1 MFTARRMIT
10 ALTALL
16 LALGG
21 VVATATTSAAA
32 TIRVVGSATCQS
44 DGTYLLTAEPNPG
57 TVFEPSVTPVVREA
71 LGGTSIF
78 TVTTAYTPAITA
90 NQVTMTVPGDVQG
103 TYRITMGY
111 VDAVG
116 ILNVAVVDTVV
127 AGTCK
132 APTPID
138 VPAPDVRV
146 ICGADN
152 DEVLLPTDPEGAT
165 YSQSGWVDGK
175 NVVAATPKDGYVLNG
190 QTEWTFTDEA
200 TACEPVGRPATAV
213 APVLTVVCGADN
225 DTVELVE
232 ARGVLYTETG
242 WINGSKVVTAT
253 AKEGYHLVGQ
263 SVWTLTDSATRC
275 AVEVATVAPVATAV
289 CGADDDTVSLPTV
302 EGVTYS
308 QTGWVDGKNTVTAL
322 AQDGYTLGG
331 DTSWTFTDS
340 ATACSIVADTGTD
353 EQTVKND
360 DLQTAKVAA
369 NATSSELAHTGFDP
383 SIIAAGLL
391 LIVAGA
397 LITRQASQR

>member
-1 MFTARRMIT
+1 MFTAHRMIT

-16 LALGG
+16 LALAG
-21 VVATATTSAAA
+21 VVATATTSSAA

-71 LGGTSIF
+71 LAGTSIF

-90 NQVTMTVPGDVQG
+90 NQVTMSVPGDVEG

-111 VDAVG
+111 IDAVG

-132 APTPID
+132 APTPVD
-138 VPAPDVRV
+138 VPAPDVHV
-146 ICGADN
+146 ICGAGN
-152 DEVLLPTDPEGAT
+152 DEVLLPTDAEGAT
-165 YSQSGWVDGK
+165 YSQTGWVDDQ
-175 NVVAATPKDGYVLNG
+175 NVVTATAKDGYVLDG

-242 WINGSKVVTAT
+242 WVNGSKAVTAT
-253 AKEGYHLVGQ
+253 AKEGYYLVGQ
-263 SVWTLTDSATRC
+263 SVWTLTDSASSC
-275 AVEVATVAPVATAV
+275 AVEVANTDEPTVGTGDTQTPAV
-289 CGADDDTVSLPTV
+289 EADDTQTPAVEADDTQTPAVAHAAHSGLA
-302 EGVTYS
+302 
-308 QTGWVDGKNTVTAL
+308 QTGFN
-322 AQDGYTLGG
+322 
-331 DTSWTFTDS
+331 
-340 ATACSIVADTGTD
+340 
-353 EQTVKND
+353 
-360 DLQTAKVAA
+360 
-369 NATSSELAHTGFDP
+369 P

-397 LITRQASQR
+397 LITRTAGQR